1 MEGYLPVYMRIFI
14 SNWQSARKPLESD
27 HGDPF
32 TLINAFDEWIK
43 VGKFYPSSWH
53 VYVYDNGL

>member
-1 MEGYLPVYMRIFI
+1 MEGYLPVYMCIFI

-43 VGKFYPSSWH
+43 VGEILSFFMACVCKR
-53 VYVYDNGL
+53 